1 MFPYIP
7 GRKEKEKRKK
17 KIKIREGA
25 APLVK
30 WACYI

>member
-17 KIKIREGA
+17 KKKKREGA